1 MEKLDL
7 RKQLKH
13 LYHPSAKQVSVV
25 TVPEMEFLKVD
36 GQGDPNTSQDF
47 QDALQALYA
56 SAYTLKFMV
65 KLGPMHIDYPVMA
78 LEALWWTDDPGSF
91 DMPSNKD
98 RWRWTA
104 MIMQPDFITPA
115 LLDEARAKAHQKR
128 DVPALEKIHLECFDE
143 GQAAQIMYIGPYSAE
158 APTIEKLHQF
168 IDDQGGKLRGRH
180 HEIYL
185 GDPRR
190 SAPES
195 LKTVIRQPFA

>member
-13 LYHPSAKQVSVV
+13 LYNPSAKQVSLV

-36 GQGDPNTSQDF
+36 GQGDPNTSQEF
-47 QDALQALYA
+47 QDAMQALYA
-56 SAYTLKFMV
+56 AAYTLKFMV
-65 KLGPMHIDYPVMA
+65 KLGPMRIDYPVMA
-78 LEALWWTDDPGSF
+78 LEALWWTDDPGPF
-91 DMPSNKD
+91 DTSNKD

-115 LLDEARAKAHQKR
+115 LLDEARLKAQQKR
-128 DVPALEKIHLECFDE
+128 DVPGLGKVRLECFDE

-168 IDDQGGKLRGRH
+168 VEDSGYTPRGRH

-190 SAPES
+190 TAPER